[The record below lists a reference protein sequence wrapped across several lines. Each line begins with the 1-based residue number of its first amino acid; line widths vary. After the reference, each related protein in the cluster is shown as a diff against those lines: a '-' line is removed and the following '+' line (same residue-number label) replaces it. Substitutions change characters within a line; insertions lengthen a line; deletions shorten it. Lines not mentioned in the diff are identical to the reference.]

1 MALVFLTDNDILT
14 SIREVFLDH
23 MTDEDQNIIDKAE
36 ASAISKMK
44 SKLSGRFDVDAI
56 FTATDEDR
64 DPLILEYCVAIFL
77 YRLHG
82 RINPRKV
89 PSKVKEQYD
98 EAMEWLKGVMMGKEN
113 PALPI
118 LPDDELG
125 SNSARYGGSQIPKDN
140 FY

>member
-1 MALVFLTDNDILT
+1 MALVFLTDDDILT
-14 SIREVFLDH
+14 SIRDIFFDH
-23 MTDEDQNIIDKAE
+23 LTDEDQTVIDKAE

-44 SKLSGRFDVDAI
+44 SKLSGRFDVDTI
-56 FTATDEDR
+56 FTATGDDR
-64 DPLILEYCVAIFL
+64 DALILEYCVAIFL

-98 EAMEWLKGVMMGKEN
+98 EAMAWLKGVMLGEEN
-113 PALPI
+113 PVLPI
-118 LPDDELG
+118 LPDDALG
-125 SNSARYGGSQIPKDN
+125 SNSARYGGSQTAKDN